1 MQIYPAVQARMG
13 RWQYYLV
20 RMSMVEIAQNIRY
33 AEEIHGASQLSDAI
47 QRNLNKNRATGEIA
61 RYLARHDD
69 RFFGAIVVAALGG
82 DPKWHPVSLEEDPKF
97 ELLGQGRLTDAFG
110 VLTFDGTENYYALDG
125 QHRLAA
131 IRSLLDHTT
140 DFRPPEHF
148 RDEEVSVLIVTPQQL
163 EETSNFIVR
172 YRRLFGHLNRYAKAM
187 SQYDNIIMDE
197 DDALAIV
204 TRRLVSQ
211 HPFFGSSSESEF
223 DSGRIRM
230 EPGKN
235 LGISH
240 PFFTTLE
247 VLYELNVR
255 LLASRHR
262 RNTGWGANQEQL
274 QVYKKFRPSDEEI
287 DALESEVF
295 TYWDALIEILPVISE
310 DGRQMRDHRPPEQRD
325 DPEASQDCVLF
336 WPVVQ
341 QMVADLA
348 RALLDDSVMPD
359 TMSREPMTVEQAC
372 EALYPLNQ
380 ISWDAHLPPWKYIML
395 IPTDDPSASWRIV
408 NEERKRRMQLM
419 ERIVRWQCGV
429 DPLTEEEISGTGGLR
444 SLWYA
449 YLPASAAAEADSMWL
464 EVEAGVVG

>member
-1 MQIYPAVQARMG
+1 MQVYPAVQARMG

-33 AEEIHGASQLSDAI
+33 AEEIHGASQLSHAI

-82 DPKWHPVSLEEDPKF
+82 DPKWHPVSLEDDPKF
-97 ELLGQGRLTDAFG
+97 ELLGRGRLTEAFG

-163 EETSNFIVR
+163 EDTTEFIVR

-211 HPFFGSSSESEF
+211 HPFFGSFSESEF

-235 LGISH
+235 LGSSL
-240 PFFTTLE
+240 PYFSTLE

-255 LLASRHR
+255 LLSSRHR
-262 RNTGWGANQEQL
+262 RNTGWGANQENL
-274 QVYKKFRPSDEEI
+274 QVYKRFRPPDEEI
-287 DALESEVF
+287 DALEAEVF
-295 TYWDALIEILPVISE
+295 SYWNALIEILPVICE
-310 DGRQMRDHRPPEQRD
+310 DGRRMRDHRPPEQRD

-341 QMVADLA
+341 NMMADLA
-348 RALLDDSVMPD
+348 RALLDDSIMPD
-359 TMSREPMTVEQAC
+359 TTPPGTVTEEQAC
-372 EALYPLNQ
+372 EALLPL
-380 ISWDAHLPPWKYIML
+380 SKVRWDAHLAPWKYIML
-395 IPTDDPSASWRIV
+395 VPTDDPSTSWRIV

-419 ERIVRWQCGV
+419 ERIIRWQCGV

-449 YLPASAAAEADSMWL
+449 YLPASAATESDSMWS
-464 EVEAGVVG
+464 EIESGVVA